1 MFKVF
6 KRWWK
11 YLTAR
16 ASSKFEESADP
27 KTQLEQAIQEAQ
39 DQHRRL
45 TEQAAN
51 VIAHQKQTQM
61 RLDRANEELEK
72 VTANA
77 RQALL
82 LTDEATTKGDTAK
95 ALEYQRAAESF
106 ANRLIALERE
116 VEGLKN
122 MLLDATQNAD
132 AAKGAV
138 QKNSM
143 ALQKKLSER
152 QRLLSQLDQAKM
164 QERMNKAMA
173 SLTATVGEDVP
184 TFEQV
189 REKIEA
195 RAAKAQGMGEL
206 QGTSVEAR
214 MIDVEQAQLDA
225 EAAAR
230 LSQLRTQLGLPAP
243 VAETPAVEA
252 PAVVEQPAQQP
263 ATGTGTGTGGES
275 AS

>member
-1 MFKVF
+1 M
-6 KRWWK
+6 
-11 YLTAR
+11 TAKL
-16 ASSKFEESADP
+16 SGDFEARADP
-27 KTQLEQAIQEAQ
+27 KVQLEQAIAEAQ

-106 ANRLIALERE
+106 AKRHIALVRE
-116 VEGLKN
+116 VEGRKN

-132 AAKGAV
+132 AAKGAG

-164 QERMNKAMA
+164 QEQMNKAMA